1 MKIDQFEIL
10 LVLGILVE
18 LLYQRYFLALILL
31 IFGGILFFRNYTVAK
46 NFKCIR
52 CGKCCRLRVKPNEE
66 DIKRIKKAGKKNFMN
81 EKFIK
86 RVNENRQCKFLKS
99 KKGIA
104 RCSIYKNRPEICRKW
119 PNSQG
124 IFGKQVDPRCSCFL
138 K

>member
-10 LVLGILVE
+10 LILVVLVE
-18 LLYQRYFLALILL
+18 LLYQEYFIAIVLL
-31 IFGGILFFRNYTVAK
+31 IFGGILFFRSYTIAR
-46 NFKCIR
+46 NFKCTR
-52 CGKCCRLRVKPNEE
+52 CGKCCRLRVEPNKE
-66 DIKRIKKAGKKNFMN
+66 DIKRIKKAGKKYFMQG
-81 EKFIK
+81 KFLK
-86 RVNENRQCKFLKS
+86 RINGNKQCKFLIS

-124 IFGKQVDPRCSCFL
+124 IFGKQVDPRCRLFL